1 MTTSPV
7 ETPVGTPTLTS
18 LSPSRASDFKTCP
31 QMYKL
36 RTIDKIPTEPS
47 IHQARGTTAHLALER
62 LFVEPAAERTPERLY
77 DLFREAWAE
86 LKPTEFPDLFTDV
99 DEERTWG
106 IDSLHLLADYFAMEN
121 PSSFEPIEREMDLTV
136 DVGGMTIRGILDRM
150 ESVDE
155 HDADGN
161 ERTLLVITDYKTGKA
176 PPERYAQKAFFALKI
191 YALLIRIT
199 KGVTPDRVRLLYLNG
214 PTEYTLD
221 INDAQLDA
229 MERQLG
235 ALWSAIE
242 RAIDTDTW
250 PTRVSALCDWC
261 DYRDDHCPAWKPAT
275 DSAATAW
282 RTCRNRSANSAS
294 FGNYTSP
301 TIG

>member
-7 ETPVGTPTLTS
+7 ETPVESPTLTS

-36 RTIDKIPTEPS
+36 RSIDRIPTEPS

-86 LKPTEFPDLFTDV
+86 LKPTEFPELFTDV

-106 IDSLHLLADYFAMEN
+106 IESLHLLADYFAMED

-136 DVGGMTIRGILDRM
+136 DVSGMTIRGILDRM

-155 HDADGN
+155 LDADGN
-161 ERTLLVITDYKTGKA
+161 EQTLLVITDYKTGKA

-261 DYRDDHCPAWKPAT
+261 DYRDDHCPAWKQSTEPA
-275 DSAATAW
+275 AA
-282 RTCRNRSANSAS
+282 
-294 FGNYTSP
+294 G
-301 TIG
+301 